1 MLLNKSRSKPNKRR
15 VSFAPKCE
23 LAIYQPDAANDAD
36 TAETCD
42 ETTLSSNDSL
52 DDGSYYISSSLH
64 GQQSSSLVVQ
74 AQYYRLGDCI
84 RSQHHMVQHPLLED
98 TIQSVYA
105 LQLSEFAWIKRKNG
119 DWTFCQLIERT
130 NNTKGSGGGD
140 DDVVMTFAVDSLGHK
155 KRLRPAYWVHMVR
168 TCSAGVSSVYYKDAI
183 AAIDK
188 LLSQLP
194 SSSMLLR

>member
-1 MLLNKSRSKPNKRR
+1 MLLNNKSKQSKAKRR

-23 LAIYQPDAANDAD
+23 LAIYQPDATDAD

-42 ETTLSSNDSL
+42 DTTLSSNDSL
-52 DDGSYYISSSLH
+52 DEGS
-64 GQQSSSLVVQ
+64 SSSLV
-74 AQYYRLGDCI
+74 AQHYRLGDCI
-84 RSQHHMVQHPLLED
+84 RSQHHMVQHPFLED

-119 DWTFCQLIERT
+119 DWTYCKLVERT
-130 NNTKGSGGGD
+130 NNTNGRGD
-140 DDVVMTFAVDSLGHK
+140 DDVVMTFLVDNLGHK

-168 TCSAGVSSVYYKDAI
+168 TCSAGVRSVYYKDAI

-188 LLSQLP
+188 LHTKPLSI
-194 SSSMLLR
+194 LRR

>member
-1 MLLNKSRSKPNKRR
+1 MLLNKSRPKPKRR

-23 LAIYQPDAANDAD
+23 LAIYQPDATDADAD

-42 ETTLSSNDSL
+42 DTTLSSNDSL
-52 DDGSYYISSSLH
+52 DEGSYYNSSSMH

-74 AQYYRLGDCI
+74 VQVQHYRLGDCI
-84 RSQHHMVQHPLLED
+84 RSQHHMVQHPQLED

-119 DWTFCQLIERT
+119 DWTFCQLVERT
-130 NNTKGSGGGD
+130 NNTKGDD
-140 DDVVMTFAVDSLGHK
+140 DDVVMTFLVDNLGHK

-168 TCSAGVSSVYYKDAI
+168 TCSAGVRSVYYKDAI
-183 AAIDK
+183 EAIDK
-188 LLSQLP
+188 LHTKLP
-194 SSSMLLR
+194 SSMLL